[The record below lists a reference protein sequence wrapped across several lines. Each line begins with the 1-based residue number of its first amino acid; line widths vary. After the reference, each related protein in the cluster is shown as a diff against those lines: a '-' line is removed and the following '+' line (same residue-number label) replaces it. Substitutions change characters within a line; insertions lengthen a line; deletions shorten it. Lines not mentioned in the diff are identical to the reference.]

1 MMPGEG
7 QGTQAGIPP
16 HGMPAAA
23 TVDWVPMPRG
33 GTLETLAAPLEDAA
47 ARDGSLPDDLV
58 ALASAWVAEA
68 APRGEPA
75 VTIPL
80 YGTFV
85 AWAGA
90 RRRP

>member
-58 ALASAWVAEA
+58 ALASATPKRRLLEG
-68 APRGEPA
+68 PRPDGSP
-75 VTIPL
+75 
-80 YGTFV
+80 
-85 AWAGA
+85 
-90 RRRP
+90 